1 MVFELAVDLA
11 AVVRGSATR
20 LLINDRADI
29 AVAAGADGVQLT
41 STSLAVD
48 VVREAFG
55 AVMLIGVSTHSLEEV
70 RQAEAGG
77 ADFAVFGPVFETP
90 GKPHARGVDQLTNA
104 CTGVA
109 SFPVLAIGG
118 IDAGNVSSVLSA
130 GASGFAAIR
139 ALNDAA
145 RFGEIIRKVR
155 NN

>member
-29 AVAAGADGVQLT
+29 AAAAGADGVQLT
-41 STSLAVD
+41 STSLPVD

-55 AVMLIGVSTHSLEEV
+55 AGMLIGVSTHSIEEV
-70 RQAEAGG
+70 RQAESGG

-90 GKPHARGVDQLTNA
+90 GKPHAQGVDQLTNA
-104 CTGVA
+104 STSVA
-109 SFPVLAIGG
+109 PFPVIAIGG

-139 ALNDAA
+139 ALNDPALL
-145 RFGEIIRKVR
+145 RSTVQTIGRV
-155 NN
+155 